1 VVQKLTVAIRKQQ
14 GIKGSLSPVCLICIS
29 VARLELQRDNQ
40 ISVALAVIAC
50 NLDCSV
56 NIALESIHRRPYV
69 LLHLKQLIDAQ
80 IDLGT
85 MPVFNDGFGL
95 EALLI
100 TKASQLLQGTLTL
113 GVVRRKT
120 SAQVFRAG
128 TLLIMYSMASGMLI
142 WIKYRSSTCLTR
154 IASTKALKELR
165 FHLLTFIAS

>member
-1 VVQKLTVAIRKQQ
+1 
-14 GIKGSLSPVCLICIS
+14 
-29 VARLELQRDNQ
+29 
-40 ISVALAVIAC
+40 
-50 NLDCSV
+50 
-56 NIALESIHRRPYV
+56 V

-120 SAQVFRAG
+120 SAQAFRAG